1 MFLGMLSS
9 EEKRA
14 FAGLARMLIEADG
27 IVVESEER
35 ALAALE
41 GEMGLAA
48 GERSGEQDVTRLAN
62 AFGSHRSK
70 VGALLELI
78 GLGYSDSRFCV
89 DEKSL
94 VTVVAHEMD
103 VSAEQLGQIDVWV
116 KEHVR
121 HVMAALQLM
130 DD

>member
-9 EEKRA
+9 DEKRA
-14 FAGLARMLIEADG
+14 FARLARMLIEADG
-27 IVVESEER
+27 IVVEAEAT

-41 GEMGLAA
+41 GEMGLAT
-48 GERSGEQDVTRLAN
+48 GEQSDEQDVTRLAES
-62 AFGSHRSK
+62 FGSRRAK

-78 GLGYSDSRFCV
+78 GLGYSDSRFSV

-94 VTVVAHEMD
+94 VTVVAHDMGL
-103 VSAEQLGQIDVWV
+103 SADDLGRIDAWV

-121 HVMAALQLM
+121 HVEDALALM
-130 DD
+130 GE